1 VSLTAW
7 RICKKSHSKTAFDGE
22 GARRF
27 GGRWNNPGT
36 TVVYVAESQSLA
48 ALEMLVHLHSA
59 DLLGKYVLIPVEIEE
74 SLIVEVNRS
83 QLSKNWRSDPAPAA
97 AKNIGDDWVQSATSV
112 ALRVPSTLV
121 PGESNFLLNPKHQDF
136 SKLRMGEPVG
146 FQFDGRL
153 RSGGVGADK
162 EQIPPAGRNDKGY
175 SLTNNP
181 TGKSLKTSATAT
193 NPSRSSIV
201 FPP

>member
-48 ALEMLVHLHSA
+48 ALEMLVHLHSP

-74 SLIVEVNRS
+74 SLIVRVDRTS
-83 QLSKNWRSDPAPAA
+83 LPKNWRSDPGPVEV
-97 AKNIGDDWVQSATSV
+97 KSIGDEWAQSGKSV
-112 ALRVPSTLV
+112 ALCVPSTLV
-121 PGESNFLLNPKHQDF
+121 PDESNFLLNPRHAEF
-136 SKLRMGEPVG
+136 STLRVGVAVG

-153 RSGGVGADK
+153 GGGGVGA
-162 EQIPPAGRNDKGY
+162 
-175 SLTNNP
+175 
-181 TGKSLKTSATAT
+181 GK
-193 NPSRSSIV
+193 
-201 FPP
+201 